1 MNLAYHETN
10 PVPSLHSPFEN
21 PKSHDLCCLL
31 GVLEALPGSGEWW
44 QTGLDDGPES
54 RDAAH
59 PILIPFSD
67 PAEWADM
74 LIRATGADEFL
85 GRREEVKSWLS
96 IQLLLPLIL
105 SGVYPPVSTPVTTDP
120 AYSPLDLPLTGPA
133 PAATWQCL
141 PLSSPSHWDPPF
153 HYQPFTP
160 MANPCPALHYVGD
173 SQNVGRK
180 IPRRPAERGFGVWT
194 SQQHSDIHVT
204 RNNTTSWYEWRHIA
218 RV

>member
-85 GRREEVKSWLS
+85 RRREEVKSWLS
-96 IQLLLPLIL
+96 IHLPLPLIL
-105 SGVYPPVSTPVTTDP
+105 SVVLSLPCHHWSGLLTPLICRWQGQ
-120 AYSPLDLPLTGPA
+120 PLRRAAIICHYRPLHIETHPFII
-133 PAATWQCL
+133 
-141 PLSSPSHWDPPF
+141 SPSHP
-153 HYQPFTP
+153 
-160 MANPCPALHYVGD
+160 
-173 SQNVGRK
+173 
-180 IPRRPAERGFGVWT
+180 
-194 SQQHSDIHVT
+194 
-204 RNNTTSWYEWRHIA
+204 
-218 RV
+218 